1 MGGKE
6 FTDNFLNDIE
16 AIVEHSKQLY
26 ETAEKLFAPMVD
38 SIIQNNCTDSR
49 IIEKLMDD
57 MISFTSDDKILI
69 LFKRL
74 CRYTYPIDSE
84 LVYDYI
90 NIYKKM
96 WEEE

>member
-1 MGGKE
+1 MDEKG
-6 FTDNFLNDIE
+6 FTDNFLKDIE
-16 AIVEHSKQLY
+16 TIVEHSKQLY

-38 SIIQNNCTDSR
+38 SIIQSNCTDSR
-49 IIEKLMDD
+49 IIEELMDD
-57 MISFTSDDKILI
+57 MISFTSDDKVLI

-74 CRYTYPIDSE
+74 CQYAYPIDPE

-96 WEEE
+96 WEEK